1 MIQKIQRIWAR
12 YRFTSSDQ
20 RRMSMCMKTVLW
32 DTLCNI
38 LSVINCHSWHSSGL
52 LPAHLCWKVL
62 RPEAA
67 PHPHLDDH
75 SQMLSSSGACIQIC
89 KQYMI

>member
-1 MIQKIQRIWAR
+1 MQQWI
-12 YRFTSSDQ
+12 DQ
-20 RRMSMCMKTVLW
+20 AVEKKQFDVISCEHSINEIYIRQEWQQPRT
-32 DTLCNI
+32 
-38 LSVINCHSWHSSGL
+38 VINCHSWHSSGL

-67 PHPHLDDH
+67 PQPHFVDQ
-75 SQMLSSSGACIQIC
+75 SQMLSSSGPCIQIC